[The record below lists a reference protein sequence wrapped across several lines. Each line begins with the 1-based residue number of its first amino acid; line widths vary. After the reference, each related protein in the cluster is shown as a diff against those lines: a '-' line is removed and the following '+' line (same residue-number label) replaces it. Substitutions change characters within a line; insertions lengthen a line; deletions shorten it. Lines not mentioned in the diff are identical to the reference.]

1 MHGILETI
9 SCVNLKQSG
18 VEQSVQIRYTKTIM
32 EEYTEGYIR
41 ALGQFQGSRYDHSFI
56 ARIHYARVRKAGP
69 DCRFRCVCLK
79 DRKRSQLLQA
89 EAWEGEIQVGTLQ
102 VELLFAG
109 SKVNLTEKNRFT
121 ETGPRTSGRVRALA
135 GLFPG
140 RSEGVFPAHRG
151 YQSHPSGWPAG
162 GPGTAPVAEPV
173 PAPGRTGNHPYV
185 VQSPRPR
192 GRNDLLQG
200 GTYQ

>member
-69 DCRFRCVCLK
+69 NCRFRCV
-79 DRKRSQLLQA
+79 
-89 EAWEGEIQVGTLQ
+89 
-102 VELLFAG
+102 
-109 SKVNLTEKNRFT
+109 
-121 ETGPRTSGRVRALA
+121 
-135 GLFPG
+135 
-140 RSEGVFPAHRG
+140 
-151 YQSHPSGWPAG
+151 
-162 GPGTAPVAEPV
+162 
-173 PAPGRTGNHPYV
+173 
-185 VQSPRPR
+185 
-192 GRNDLLQG
+192 
-200 GTYQ
+200 